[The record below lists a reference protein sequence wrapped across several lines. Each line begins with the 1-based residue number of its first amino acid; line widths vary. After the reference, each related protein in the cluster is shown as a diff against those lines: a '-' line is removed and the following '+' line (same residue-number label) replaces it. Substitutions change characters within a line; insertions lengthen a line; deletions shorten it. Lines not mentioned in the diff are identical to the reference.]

1 FTCWWWFRTGLVVQ
15 RARLPRRVSSSD
27 WGKITNELNI
37 EVVPVATLGVAA
49 GEGAQVDPFD
59 WARVLRAD
67 QEIALT
73 EEQQRKAYI
82 EYVES
87 NIGSVLTE
95 KELCVYG
102 IRS

>member
-1 FTCWWWFRTGLVVQ
+1 HAETVLKKRTFAHSQ
-15 RARLPRRVSSSD
+15 VSSSD